1 MPRSVLINSIII
13 KCGAAHSSRLL
24 RERREGSNGFG
35 KHAFLLTL
43 TDIGTRRAGRR
54 HYLPLSRRWS
64 RKLLQHNK
72 LQDEGGRRLIEK
84 EGRSC
89 WNRNSQQFLLLPR
102 NRLQPQQERKRSKLM
117 PQSSVHCH
125 AIVPEKR
132 KRFLSSLRQWFA
144 PTKLPT
150 IPASVGWKEKWI
162 TGRRRN
168 HYKEFLI
175 QIAWNLRDRRSWP
188 TSHLQSFSSR
198 RRKSK
203 RRVHVTFVPRQKSD
217 VELRSFW
224 TVDGPKERRRARSK
238 VNFEKLLSFYFP
250 LRSKAPCKKGRST
263 AECNWEVKNS

>member
-54 HYLPLSRRWS
+54 RYLPLPRRWS
-64 RKLLQHNK
+64 RKLLRHNK
-72 LQDEGGRRLIEK
+72 LQDEGGRRLIE
-84 EGRSC
+84 GRSC
-89 WNRNSQQFLLLPR
+89 WDRNSQRGIFFSF
-102 NRLQPQQERKRSKLM
+102 QEIDYSLNKREKRSKLM

-175 QIAWNLRDRRSWP
+175 QIAWNLRDRRSRP
-188 TSHLQSFSSR
+188 TSHQQSFSSR

-203 RRVHVTFVPRQKSD
+203 RRVHVTFVPTKEWCWIEVVLNCRRTEEKGDSQKWSEFWEAAVVLFSLT
-217 VELRSFW
+217 VESSVQKRTTDSR
-224 TVDGPKERRRARSK
+224 V
-238 VNFEKLLSFYFP
+238 
-250 LRSKAPCKKGRST
+250 
-263 AECNWEVKNS
+263 